1 MKILVVGSGGRE
13 HAIAWRLA
21 HDPEEREL
29 YAAPGNAGI
38 AEVAECVAIKADDVE
53 GIVGTEEVVV
63 CDDVDV
69 RVDGLDLGGCA
80 FHLGPPHILR
90 KVAYL
95 PLEVGDVDDVEINNA
110 DGADTRCGQIKRDG
124 GTEPTR
130 PHNEDFC
137 RVDFLL
143 SLDADIGKEYMAAIP
158 LNFFF

>member
-1 MKILVVGSGGRE
+1 MAEGLARHDAGIVDKELDGEVVG
-13 HAIAWRLA
+13 AV
-21 HDPEEREL
+21 D
-29 YAAPGNAGI
+29 Y
-38 AEVAECVAIKADDVE
+38 EVVVLDDVE

-63 CDDVDV
+63 RDDVDV

-80 FHLGPPHILR
+80 FHLGTPHILR

-110 DGADTRCGQIKRDG
+110 DGADTRCGQIERDG